1 MLAAAALTAEA
12 AVTVTQNVS
21 PGATSWPG
29 SPLVSTLANPATQAT
44 VGESFN
50 GGGGN
55 TNLAETFTITTTN
68 YTLQTIDLYVG
79 GGSGTGAGTN
89 LTLNLF
95 DLGSQTAT
103 NPTCYT
109 ASISGGN
116 LLGSGAGLTIN
127 YSSQANGILELDF
140 TGPDQVTLQ
149 AGHMYAFELRGAL
162 NTQPAFWYRATTD
175 TYSGGAAYR
184 NQSWI
189 NNNSARDFALAL
201 YATGSSQT
209 GTTATASCTVDWN
222 QVYQRIDGFGA
233 SSAWK
238 STWTTN
244 QADMF
249 FSTNTGIGLSLLRN
263 HIVPGGTTAETSIMQ
278 MAQARGARV
287 WSAPWT
293 PPTAFKGANAQG
305 VYSLNGGSYLGGAAT
320 NQAYANQLAGYVA
333 SMSNNYGVNIYAL
346 SVQNEPDCNT
356 TNYESC
362 VWSAQQFHDFA
373 PYLSA
378 ALAASNVA
386 STRIILPESENWQ
399 SDTNLYT
406 TAMNDPAVAPLVAI
420 IADHNYDGVNF
431 DTGATAVPVALPCYG
446 KATWETEVSTGA
458 AFDGSINDGLY
469 WAGRI
474 HQFMTVAQANA
485 WHYWWLIDLND
496 DNEGLTDNSGNP
508 AKRMY
513 VLGQFSRFV
522 RPNFYR
528 IGAANNGASQI
539 SAYKDSASP
548 AFAIVAINSGSTTV
562 TQTFNLTNFAAAGSL
577 TPWITSSTLSLASQT
592 VVTAAS
598 SSFTY
603 ALPASSVVTLVGQA
617 DLAPTNIS
625 LSNASIQ
632 ENLPAGTAV
641 GAFTTSDPVNGN
653 SFTYS
658 LVSGTGCANNSAF
671 GITSNTLC
679 TAVILDALVQTN
691 CSIRVRS
698 TDPSGLWVEKP
709 FNLAVTLD
717 SQARQVVGAGLA
729 ADGNLT
735 LTFAGVPGYNYRV
748 QAATNLTPPV
758 FWLTLT
764 NNVDN
769 SMVFTADSSGLWTYT
784 DLNSTNFPG
793 RFYRTIEP

>member
-1 MLAAAALTAEA
+1 
-12 AVTVTQNVS
+12 
-21 PGATSWPG
+21 
-29 SPLVSTLANPATQAT
+29 
-44 VGESFN
+44 
-50 GGGGN
+50 
-55 TNLAETFTITTTN
+55 
-68 YTLQTIDLYVG
+68 LQTIDLYVG

-95 DLGSQTAT
+95 DLGSQTAP
-103 NPTCYT
+103 NPSPYT
-109 ASISGGN
+109 ASVIGGN
-116 LLGSGAGLTIN
+116 MLGSGAGLAIN
-127 YSSQANGILELDF
+127 YASQANGILELDF

-149 AGHMYAFELRGAL
+149 AGHMYAFELRGAP
-162 NTQPAFWYRATTD
+162 NTQPMLWQRAITD

-189 NNNSARDFALAL
+189 NGNNARDFALAL
-201 YATGSSQT
+201 YATTSSQT

-222 QVYQRIDGFGA
+222 EVYQRIDGFGA

-238 STWTTN
+238 SSWTTN

-287 WSAPWT
+287 WSAPWS
-293 PPTAFKGANAQG
+293 PPAAFKGTNVLG
-305 VYSLNGGSYLGGAAT
+305 VYSLDGGSYLGGAAT

-333 SMSNNYGVNIYAL
+333 SMTNNYHVNIYAL
-346 SVQNEPDCNT
+346 SVQNEPDSNT

-362 VWSAQQFHDFA
+362 VWTAQQLHDFI

-386 STRIILPESENWQ
+386 STLIMLPESEHWQ
-399 SDTNLYT
+399 SNTNLYT
-406 TAMNDPAVAPLVAI
+406 NAMNDAAVAALVGI
-420 IADHNYDGVNF
+420 IANHNYDGADF
-431 DTGATAVPVALPCYG
+431 DTGTTAAPAPLPSYG

-458 AFDGSINDGLY
+458 AFDSSMTDGLY

-474 HQFMTVAQANA
+474 HQFMTGAQANA
-485 WHYWWLIDLND
+485 WHYWWLIDENA
-496 DNEGLTDNSGNP
+496 DNEGLTDNAGNP

-528 IGAANNGASQI
+528 IGAANSGASQI
-539 SAYKDSASP
+539 SAYKDSVSP
-548 AFAIVAINSGSTTV
+548 AFAIVAINSSSTTI
-562 TQTFNLTNFAAAGSL
+562 TQTFNLTNFTAAGSI
-577 TPWITSSTLSLASQT
+577 TPWITSGTLSLASQT
-592 VVTAAS
+592 VVAAAN

-603 ALPASSVVTLVGQA
+603 ALPAQSVVTLVGQA

-625 LSNASIQ
+625 LSNAAIR

-641 GAFTTSDPVNGN
+641 GVFTTSAPGGGD
-653 SFTYS
+653 SFTCS
-658 LVSGTGCANNSAF
+658 LVSGTGGANNSDFA
-671 GITSNTLC
+671 ITNDTLY

-698 TDPSGLWVEKP
+698 TDQNGLWLEEP

-717 SQARQVVGAGLA
+717 RQARQIVSARLA

-748 QAATNLTPPV
+748 QAATNLVPPV
-758 FWLTLT
+758 LWTTLT

-769 SMVFTADSSGLWTYT
+769 SIVFTADASGLWTYT
-784 DLNSTNFPG
+784 DLNSTNSPG